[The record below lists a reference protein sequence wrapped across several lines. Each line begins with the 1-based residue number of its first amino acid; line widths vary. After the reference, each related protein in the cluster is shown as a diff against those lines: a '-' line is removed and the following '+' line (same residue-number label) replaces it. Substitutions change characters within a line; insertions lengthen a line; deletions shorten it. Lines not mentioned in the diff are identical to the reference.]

1 MFKFRVLS
9 IIISALSY
17 YANEKLRRQQFNEAA
32 ENSYCAL
39 KREFDNNLTVF
50 ASLQAPYYTLEKALK
65 PAIHILLRVNDWQ
78 RGRDQLNKM
87 QITV

>member
-9 IIISALSY
+9 IIVSALSY

-32 ENSYCAL
+32 EDRYSAM

-65 PAIHILLRVNDWQ
+65 TGYSYLLRVNDWQ